1 MVDTLGKVELIRRIA
16 ERLESY
22 LASLPQGSWTQ
33 PSRCDLWQV
42 VDVVAHLTG
51 GEERQAQ
58 SMERGRQG
66 NSGHFPWDSLRRD
79 SPQCFAG
86 YNYLH

>member
-22 LASLPQGSWTQ
+22 PSSLPQDTWSQ

-42 VDVVAHLTG
+42 ADVVAHLTG
-51 GEERQAQ
+51 GAERQAQ
-58 SMERGRQG
+58 SME
-66 NSGHFPWDSLRRD
+66 
-79 SPQCFAG
+79 
-86 YNYLH
+86 